1 MPTRFGQISGTL
13 IDNLFFK
20 SDNFSD
26 TTKSGI
32 FLKKLSDHQPYF
44 LLIDI
49 RLIKERTPK
58 FIQINNQTEKAMD
71 AVKNELITC
80 NLYNKLD
87 TNLLAD
93 VNVNYEILQDAIRT
107 AKDKHMPTKLVKFNK
122 YKHKKTKWITQGLLN
137 SIRFKDRLYARLKRE
152 KSNTLEYNTI
162 FINLKTFNSILKR
175 SIRAAKKYTLKSR
188 LKNFTMILKTRGK
201 Q

>member
-1 MPTRFGQISGTL
+1 MTIVNVLYRHVIRAQFNANANGNANMCSEFFDMLTSLGFLPQITMPTRFGRISGTL
-13 IDNLFFK
+13 IDNFFFK
-20 SDNFSD
+20 SDNLSD

-58 FIQINNQTEKAMD
+58 FIQINNQTEKAME

-80 NLYNKLD
+80 DLYNKLD

-93 VNVNYEILQDAIRT
+93 VNTNYEILQDAIRT
-107 AKDKHMPTKLVKFNK
+107 AKDKT
-122 YKHKKTKWITQGLLN
+122 
-137 SIRFKDRLYARLKRE
+137 YA
-152 KSNTLEYNTI
+152 N
-162 FINLKTFNSILKR
+162 
-175 SIRAAKKYTLKSR
+175 
-188 LKNFTMILKTRGK
+188 
-201 Q
+201 

>member
-1 MPTRFGQISGTL
+1 MCSEFFDMLTSHGFLPQITMPTRFGQISGTL
-13 IDNLFFK
+13 IDNFFFK

-80 NLYNKLD
+80 YL
-87 TNLLAD
+87 
-93 VNVNYEILQDAIRT
+93 
-107 AKDKHMPTKLVKFNK
+107 
-122 YKHKKTKWITQGLLN
+122 
-137 SIRFKDRLYARLKRE
+137 
-152 KSNTLEYNTI
+152 
-162 FINLKTFNSILKR
+162 
-175 SIRAAKKYTLKSR
+175 
-188 LKNFTMILKTRGK
+188 
-201 Q
+201 